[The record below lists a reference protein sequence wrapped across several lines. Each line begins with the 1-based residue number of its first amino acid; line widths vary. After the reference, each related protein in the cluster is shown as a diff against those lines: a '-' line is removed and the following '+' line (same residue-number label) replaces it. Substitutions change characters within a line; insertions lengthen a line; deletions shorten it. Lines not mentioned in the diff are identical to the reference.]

1 MSNRAPT
8 SSTRVR
14 AQVDMHGSVTLYLPP
29 PKDAS
34 ENQDRVICRD
44 VLGML
49 AHAGIGWASQAQAQ
63 FLGDAFIE
71 ALGALL
77 WLINDHWD
85 KLKSRCCEPSDFWI
99 AFKDRRR
106 KHNKSSVDIEADSD
120 NATVWLNKLEGCVTA
135 LLTISALVGWHG
147 APSWHAMWEPFLK
160 EVTCLVETMD
170 KYLVDREKKRVGM
183 RIMRSK
189 PAPDY
194 AQYWISQLETHTIVS
209 YKQCMRRFAQE

>member
-49 AHAGIGWASQAQAQ
+49 AHAGIGWASKAQAQ

-77 WLINDHWD
+77 WLINNHWD
-85 KLKSRCCEPSDFWI
+85 KLK
-99 AFKDRRR
+99 
-106 KHNKSSVDIEADSD
+106 
-120 NATVWLNKLEGCVTA
+120 
-135 LLTISALVGWHG
+135 
-147 APSWHAMWEPFLK
+147 
-160 EVTCLVETMD
+160 
-170 KYLVDREKKRVGM
+170 
-183 RIMRSK
+183 
-189 PAPDY
+189 
-194 AQYWISQLETHTIVS
+194 
-209 YKQCMRRFAQE
+209 